1 MQKRRNIGSIDTYIS
16 IIAGNNNF
24 GGKKFMV
31 MDKKTQYFEEI
42 RILRRQITDLEKIK
56 EEYEQTL
63 PKLKESE
70 KQYRLLAENT
80 LDWVFWLAP
89 DDRLVYIS
97 PSCKRITGYETEEF
111 IKDPKLLFKIIH
123 PEDRSNFDDHR
134 RFMHK
139 AKAHGEEEFRILCKD
154 GKTRWISHACHAVYD
169 DDGQYAGI
177 LSSNCDTTDRRQVE
191 DKLNAIDQQ
200 AQKSNSQMKALMNAV
215 TESFFV
221 MDIDSHVLF
230 ANETTAKRLGTD
242 LDSLIKKQKMYDLL
256 PPDVAASR
264 KKYLADV
271 QKTGRPVRFEDERF
285 ERTILN
291 SVYPIENE
299 DGRITQFAVF
309 GMDITDR
316 KASEAAIAESQR
328 KLDEANRM
336 LRQVIDTIPMRI
348 FWKDKRSSY
357 LGCNRL
363 FAQDAGRE
371 KPEELI
377 GDSDQNMIWR
387 DQADHYRQD
396 DLDVMAGV
404 NEKINE
410 EESHITPD
418 GKTIWLRSTKV
429 PLTDMNGRVIGVLGT
444 YEDITAQ
451 KHATEALAESETR
464 YRTLFEN
471 NHMPMLLIDPDTSA
485 IMDANPAASAYYGWT
500 RDELVRKQISDI
512 NTLTPDELATEMKQA
527 RAQKRN
533 HFLFKHRLADGD
545 VRDVEVFSGPLKFR
559 GKTLLYSTIND
570 ITDRVRKDTVSRR
583 SEKLDSLG
591 ILAGGLA
598 HDFNNLMTVVQGQMD
613 VALFDLP
620 KDHPARS
627 ALDAAQQTVDKTKEI
642 TGRLLTF
649 SRGGD
654 PILKT
659 IRIENFLDGAIKNA
673 LDGSPVDVAYELPKD
688 LWPVAADENQISQC
702 LCNLAENAG
711 DAMPDGGALNIAVEN
726 VEVKAKDALPL
737 PEGPY
742 VRLTFEDTGN
752 GISAEN
758 LPRIFDPYFT
768 TKPLGKNKGMGLGLA
783 VCYSVLKKHGG
794 YIAVA
799 SEEGQGSSFSLYL
812 PARPVST
819 SREKPADATPTGTH
833 RKRILVMDDNEPI
846 RKLLQLYIEQL
857 GYDVTTVAEGQQA
870 LAEYS
875 RALDESKAYRAV
887 ILEVSVRQG
896 WGGDVALMKLQKINP
911 DIKAVAI
918 ISEED
923 DLRQDD
929 YKACG
934 FQNVLSKPF
943 RLEHVRHILEDILKS

>member
-1 MQKRRNIGSIDTYIS
+1 
-16 IIAGNNNF
+16 
-24 GGKKFMV
+24 MV
-31 MDKKTQYFEEI
+31 MDKKTQYFEEV

-56 EEYEQTL
+56 DDYEQTL

-70 KQYRLLAENT
+70 KQYRLLADNT

-97 PSCKRITGYETEEF
+97 PSCKRITGYEAEEF
-111 IKDPKLLFKIIH
+111 LKDPKLLFKIIH
-123 PEDRSNFDDHR
+123 PEDRSTFDDHR

-200 AQKSNSQMKALMNAV
+200 TQKSENQVKALINAV

-221 MDIDSHVLF
+221 MDINGRVLF

-242 LDSLIKKQKMYDLL
+242 LDSLIKKHKIYDLL

-264 KKYLADV
+264 KRYLADV
-271 QKTGRPVRFEDERF
+271 QKTGKPVRFEDERF
-285 ERTILN
+285 ERTIWN
-291 SVYPIENE
+291 SIYPIEGE
-299 DGRITQFAVF
+299 DGCISQFAVF

-316 KASEAAIAESQR
+316 KASEVAIAESRR
-328 KLDEANRM
+328 KLDEVNRM
-336 LRQVIDTIPMRI
+336 LHQVIDTIPMRI
-348 FWKDKRSSY
+348 FWKDKRSAY

-363 FAQDAGRE
+363 FAQDAGKE

-377 GDSDQNMIWR
+377 GDVDQNMVWR
-387 DQADHYRQD
+387 EQAQRRRLD
-396 DLDVMAGV
+396 DLDVMAGGKS
-404 NEKINE
+404 KIND
-410 EESHITPD
+410 EESQTTPD

-429 PLTDMNGRVIGVLGT
+429 PLTDISGRVIGVLGT
-444 YEDITAQ
+444 YEDITREKQA
-451 KHATEALAESETR
+451 AEALAESETR

-471 NHMPMLLIDPDTSA
+471 NHMPMLLIDPDTGA
-485 IMDANPAASAYYGWT
+485 IIDANPAASTYYGWS
-500 RDELVRKQISDI
+500 REELIRKQISDI
-512 NTLTPDELATEMKQA
+512 NTLTPEELTAELKQA
-527 RAQKRN
+527 RLQKRN
-533 HFLFKHRLADGD
+533 HFLFRHRLAEGD
-545 VRDVEVFSGPLKFR
+545 IRDVEVFSGPLQFC
-559 GKTLLYSTIND
+559 GKALLYSTIND
-570 ITDRVRKDTVSRR
+570 ITDRIRKDTVLRR

-598 HDFNNLMTVVQGQMD
+598 HDFNNLMTVVQGQID
-613 VALFDLP
+613 VASFDLP
-620 KDHPARS
+620 KDHPAKL
-627 ALDAAQQTVDKTKEI
+627 ALDTAQKTVDKTRDI

-654 PILKT
+654 PVLKT
-659 IRIENFLDGAIKNA
+659 IRIESFLDGAVKNA

-688 LWPVAADENQISQC
+688 LWPVSADEHQIGQC

-711 DAMPDGGALNIAVEN
+711 EAMPDGGALNIAAEN
-726 VEVKAKDALPL
+726 VDVKAKDALPL

-742 VRLTFEDTGN
+742 VRITFEDTGN

-758 LPRIFDPYFT
+758 LPRIFDPYFS
-768 TKPLGKNKGMGLGLA
+768 TKPMGKNKGMGLGLA

-812 PARPVST
+812 PAKSVSA
-819 SREKPADATPTGTH
+819 SRSALKEANGAGAH
-833 RKRILVMDDNEPI
+833 RKRLLVMDDNEPI

-857 GYDVTTVAEGQQA
+857 GYDVTTVADGQQA
-870 LAEYS
+870 LLEYS

-887 ILEVSVRQG
+887 ILEISVRQG

-923 DLRQDD
+923 DLRPDD
-929 YKACG
+929 YKECG

-943 RLEHVRHILEDILKS
+943 RLEHVRKILEDILKS